1 MSKRRRAIDPIAE
14 YIARANRPSAK
25 GIGSPPPEWGIE
37 PSGHPLYLRR
47 DMVVFLLIGFTC
59 LPITLFLTWAA
70 TRQPTLDATILAP
83 LMFGIITVIALR
95 AGFVN
100 WRDLHRH

>member
-1 MSKRRRAIDPIAE
+1 MSKRRRTVDPIAE

-37 PSGHPLYLRR
+37 PSRHPLYLRR

-59 LPITLFLTWAA
+59 LPVTLFLTWAA
-70 TRQPTLDATILAP
+70 TRQPMLDATILAP